1 MPMVIKEGPVE
12 VKKTVAKG
20 NYKTISRE
28 IFHHY
33 SRLAED
39 PDQWIKD
46 VTDQWA
52 IKGANLFKKGSKIE
66 WNDQLASIVL
76 EFENES
82 APCNYDIN
90 HSGMAFKTFVESHL
104 DRYKLVYVVTYEGQ
118 YTGNADEILVDLL
131 KKGKFDKD
139 NFEGNYD

>member
-1 MPMVIKEGPVE
+1 M
-12 VKKTVAKG
+12 
-20 NYKTISRE
+20 
-28 IFHHY
+28 
-33 SRLAED
+33 
-39 PDQWIKD
+39 
-46 VTDQWA
+46 
-52 IKGANLFKKGSKIE
+52 FKKGNKIE
-66 WNDQLASIVL
+66 WNDNLASIVL

-118 YTGNADEILVDLL
+118 YTSNPDEILIDLL

-139 NFEGNYD
+139 NFNGNYDSMGVGCACNSEHGMECALIFGS

>member
-1 MPMVIKEGPVE
+1 M
-12 VKKTVAKG
+12 
-20 NYKTISRE
+20 
-28 IFHHY
+28 
-33 SRLAED
+33 
-39 PDQWIKD
+39 
-46 VTDQWA
+46 
-52 IKGANLFKKGSKIE
+52 FKKGNKIE
-66 WNDQLASIVL
+66 WNDNLASIVL

-118 YTGNADEILVDLL
+118 YTSNPDEILIDLL

-139 NFEGNYD
+139 NFNGNYDSMGVGCACNSEHGMECALIFGSRVLIKPSSLFKDTH